1 MAIDKS
7 DLSGELNERKVTVLT
22 LYKAG
27 LAIELLVFKKGAI
40 LIKTDVKNF
49 ISLAL
54 APRGFLEPQHV
65 HISE

>member
-1 MAIDKS
+1 LAIDKS
-7 DLSGELNERKVTVLT
+7 DLSGELNEWKVAVLT
-22 LYKAG
+22 LNKAG
-27 LAIELLVFKKGAI
+27 LAIELLVFEKGTI
-40 LIKTDVKNF
+40 LIQTDVKNF

>member
-1 MAIDKS
+1 LAIDKS

-22 LYKAG
+22 LNKAG
-27 LAIELLVFKKGAI
+27 LAIELLVFEKGAI
-40 LIKTDVKNF
+40 LIQTDVKNF

-54 APRGFLEPQHV
+54 APRGFLKPQHV

>member
-7 DLSGELNERKVTVLT
+7 DLSGELNDRKVAVLP
-22 LYKAG
+22 LNKAG
-27 LAIELLVFKKGAI
+27 LAIELLVFEKGAI
-40 LIKTDVKNF
+40 LIQTDVKNF